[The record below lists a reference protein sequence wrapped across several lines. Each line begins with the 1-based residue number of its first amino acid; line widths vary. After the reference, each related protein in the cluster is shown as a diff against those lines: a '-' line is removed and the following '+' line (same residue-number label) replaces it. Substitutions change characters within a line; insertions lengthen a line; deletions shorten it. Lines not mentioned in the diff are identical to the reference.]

1 MKKFFPLVVMC
12 LFGASAL
19 AQQSLGDIA
28 REERA
33 KKRAGSPAVR
43 LDDDTTHRS
52 LTPEPT
58 SAPSTT
64 TTTAA
69 AAPPADAKSA
79 DDKSADAKPAD
90 DKSADAKPADD
101 KSADAKPA
109 DANPA
114 DAAKEKEAVK
124 KDSGESK
131 KQKNEELKKKIDAVK
146 QEIAIL
152 QRELDVAQR
161 EGRLRAAAYYADAG
175 TMLRD
180 QTKFAEDSRKE
191 QAEIDAKKEALAS
204 AQQKL
209 ADLQE
214 EARRAGLPAS
224 TTE

>member
-1 MKKFFPLVVMC
+1 MKKFLPLVVMC
-12 LFGASAL
+12 LFAASAL

-28 REERA
+28 REIRA

-43 LDDDTTHRS
+43 LDDDTTSRKAG
-52 LTPEPT
+52 PEPT

-64 TTTAA
+64 TAA
-69 AAPPADAKSA
+69 ATPPADAKSA

-90 DKSADAKPADD
+90 DKSADAKPADA
-101 KSADAKPA
+101 S
-109 DANPA
+109 PA
-114 DAAKEKEAVK
+114 DAAKEKEAAK
-124 KDSGESK
+124 KDSAETK
-131 KQKNEELKKKIDAVK
+131 KQKNEEIKKKIDAVK

-191 QAEIDAKKEALAS
+191 QAEIDTKKEALAS

>member
-1 MKKFFPLVVMC
+1 MKKFLPLVVMC
-12 LFGASAL
+12 LFAASAL

-28 REERA
+28 REIRA

-43 LDDDTTHRS
+43 LDDDTTSRKAG
-52 LTPEPT
+52 PEPT

-64 TTTAA
+64 TAA
-69 AAPPADAKSA
+69 ATPPADAKSA

-114 DAAKEKEAVK
+114 DAAKEKEAAK
-124 KDSGESK
+124 KDSAETK
-131 KQKNEELKKKIDAVK
+131 KQKNEEIKKKIDAVK

-191 QAEIDAKKEALAS
+191 QAEIDTKKEALAS